1 MLILVLCR
9 KEHHLKLI
17 SGYAE
22 AFRRRGID
30 LYYVQGSPAFDAP
43 LPELLCQCPTTPSWI
58 FQFDSDYPLLPSDL
72 VTSEIPTVCFR
83 TDIYLSTSRQFRW
96 SALFDH
102 VAIFHPG
109 YVKAFIEAG
118 HPGAFLLPW
127 AVRRELFQDPDPIR
141 QYEVGWVGQ
150 TGPPVY
156 RKRAEL
162 LPTIAGAFQVNEW
175 TRSYALDEVLGVY
188 RRSRVVVNIGR
199 DDFPQDANMRVFE
212 VLASGA
218 LLVTSMPNELSNIG
232 FEEGVHFVGY
242 QNPSELIPV
251 VQRFLRDEPTR
262 ASIAKA
268 ARAKVLQEHTYDRR
282 AEQLIERL
290 EAFGQ
295 KEFAPARRWPEPRM
309 RLAYL
314 DFFAGNG
321 VLECAE
327 AQFRRIAG
335 RGIRETMEGAVLL
348 GKAWLNQ
355 VRGVQP
361 KRGVTCH
368 SDVQS

>member
-9 KEHHLKLI
+9 EEHHLKLI
-17 SGYAE
+17 PGYAE

-30 LYYVQGSPAFDAP
+30 LYYVQGSSAFDAP
-43 LPELLCQCPTTPSWI
+43 LSELLSQCPTTPSWI

-96 SALFDH
+96 SSLYDH

-212 VLASGA
+212 VMASGA
-218 LLVTSMPNELSNIG
+218 LLITALPNEISRLG
-232 FEEGVHFVGY
+232 FHEGVHFVGY
-242 QNPSELIPV
+242 
-251 VQRFLRDEPTR
+251 RDERNIVPLIR
-262 ASIAKA
+262 SYLDNEPERLRISQA
-268 ARAKVLQEHTYDRR
+268 ARAKVLEEHTYDSRVDR
-282 AEQLIERL
+282 LLRQLQTAGGAKL
-290 EAFGQ
+290 
-295 KEFAPARRWPEPRM
+295 APARSWPAHRV
-309 RLAYL
+309 RLMYL
-314 DFFAGNG
+314 DFFSSVGLPSYCGKEFSRVAGHG
-321 VLECAE
+321 FLETLDA
-327 AQFRRIAG
+327 
-335 RGIRETMEGAVLL
+335 TKLMV
-348 GKAWLNQ
+348 KAW
-355 VRGVQP
+355 VRS
-361 KRGVTCH
+361 RM
-368 SDVQS
+368 SDTKYQ

>member
-43 LPELLCQCPTTPSWI
+43 LPELLRQCPTTPSWI

-83 TDIYLSTSRQFRW
+83 TDIYLHTSRQFRW
-96 SALFDH
+96 SSLFDH

-188 RRSRVVVNIGR
+188 RRSRVAVNIGR

-218 LLVTSMPNELSNIG
+218 LLITSLPSELNGVG
-232 FEEGVHFVGY
+232 FEEGVHFIGY
-242 QNPSELIPV
+242 KKASEVFPLV
-251 VQRFLRDEPTR
+251 RRFLGDEAAR
-262 ASIAKA
+262 LRIVRA
-268 ARAKVLQEHTYDRR
+268 ARARILEEHTYDHRV
-282 AEQLIERL
+282 EQLLQRL
-290 EAFGQ
+290 QEAGTR
-295 KEFAPARRWPEPRM
+295 KLAPARHWSESRT
-309 RLAYL
+309 RLVYL
-314 DFFAGNG
+314 DFFAAHA
-321 VLECAE
+321 LLDCAE
-327 AQFRRIAG
+327 SQFRYIAG
-335 RGIRETMEGAVLL
+335 RGFRETVEGAALL
-348 GKAWLNQ
+348 AKARMKQFKTAWQERSL
-355 VRGVQP
+355 
-361 KRGVTCH
+361 
-368 SDVQS
+368 S